1 MLAQLSISPFLLELL
16 LLTGFL
22 YCYIFCA
29 FSPFFP
35 NTVTSLVCLSHTFF
49 LYPSKTYS
57 RSHVLFLSN
66 PLLQPSAVSCALQ
79 RPIPLVMLS
88 QRRPPVLSLC
98 LALSHWVSSMTQ
110 AVRTEWQS
118 RAARHST
125 AAPWP
130 QLLALPERRQ
140 WCRAQEA
147 AGQQREHPSAA
158 SSLPSCWSLGA
169 LWWLLRFF

>member
-1 MLAQLSISPFLLELL
+1 MLAQLSVSPFLLELL

-22 YCYIFCA
+22 YYYIFCA

-66 PLLQPSAVSCALQ
+66 PLLQPSAVSRALQ

-88 QRRPPVLSLC
+88 QRRRGRPHPLPPVLSLC

-110 AVRTEWQS
+110 AVRTE
-118 RAARHST
+118 
-125 AAPWP
+125 
-130 QLLALPERRQ
+130 
-140 WCRAQEA
+140 
-147 AGQQREHPSAA
+147 
-158 SSLPSCWSLGA
+158 
-169 LWWLLRFF
+169 